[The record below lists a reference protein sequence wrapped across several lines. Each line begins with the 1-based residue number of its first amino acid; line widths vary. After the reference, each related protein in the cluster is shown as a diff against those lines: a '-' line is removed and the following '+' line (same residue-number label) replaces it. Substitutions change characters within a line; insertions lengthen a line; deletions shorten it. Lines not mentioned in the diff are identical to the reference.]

1 MLGEVRGKSEKTRT
15 KSSVPNYVY
24 LRTQKKLTETLAPTL
39 KKTRHH
45 TERGKPWTE
54 HFVARKMTVDGYP
67 SPRSSRS
74 DKYYTENDSGGKE
87 PVRERRGS
95 ERRQPDQTHVARD
108 RGSAASS
115 QAEDRAPYVR
125 HSTTSRRSLQRTIE
139 PSAPTPALNDAR
151 RICAGPS
158 NQGNNFPPRFRH
170 GESSGS
176 NNRYAEP
183 A

>member
-1 MLGEVRGKSEKTRT
+1 MLGEVRGKSKKTRT

-24 LRTQKKLTETLAPTL
+24 LRPHTKLTETLAPTL

-45 TERGKPWTE
+45 TERAEPWTE
-54 HFVARKMTVDGYP
+54 HFVARKMTVDDYP
-67 SPRSSRS
+67 SPRSSR
-74 DKYYTENDSGGKE
+74 DGRYYTEADSGGKE
-87 PVRERRGS
+87 PLRERRGS
-95 ERRQPDQTHVARD
+95 ERRQPDQTRVARD
-108 RGSAASS
+108 RVSAASS

-139 PSAPTPALNDAR
+139 PSAPTPAPNDAR

-158 NQGNNFPPRFRH
+158 NQGNRFPPRFRH
-170 GESSGS
+170 GESSRS
-176 NNRYAEP
+176 NNPYAES